1 MFEVSINRVDIQE
14 VEDRMDELTAWL
26 LSHYVS
32 IGACAIVLQAIF
44 DKIDKLKEN
53 FDENEEEK

>member
-32 IGACAIVLQAIF
+32 IGACAIVL
-44 DKIDKLKEN
+44 
-53 FDENEEEK
+53 